1 MKLWPH
7 LGIWGQSRFRCWICH
22 SLCDLGQVSKPLSV
36 QFPYLEYGENNN
48 THITGLLQGI
58 SDKEGKVLVSGNIND
73 DYS

>member
-1 MKLWPH
+1 MGSGVKVGSSAGAVTSSP
-7 LGIWGQSRFRCWICH
+7 
-22 SLCDLGQVSKPLSV
+22 CDLGQVSKPLSV
-36 QFPYLEYGENNN
+36 QFPYLEYGENNT

>member
-1 MKLWPH
+1 MTSFVNMGKIPNFSNH
-7 LGIWGQSRFRCWICH
+7 
-22 SLCDLGQVSKPLSV
+22 
-36 QFPYLEYGENNN
+36 QFSYVEYGENNN

>member
-1 MKLWPH
+1 MGSGAKV
-7 LGIWGQSRFRCWICH
+7 GSNDGFVTY
-22 SLCDLGQVSKPLSV
+22 SLCDLGQVSKHLSV

-48 THITGLLQGI
+48 THIRVVTGI